1 MAPAKK
7 GAASTVL
14 NGTDGIAIM
23 IKSCEYAFSRRQY
36 IALLSA
42 ASLVCIAGCSS
53 LTASSEI
60 NELNSDLRAKLATIP
75 ASDNSDL
82 VNTARQIE
90 AMSSSMIEAHQ
101 TFLDEFNRLSIDQS
115 TSSRQLTEIS
125 SSYDADRVSRRSKL
139 LELQQQ
145 LQGSIPD
152 EYWPEVA
159 EILYKKSDVLIGE
172 TRLET

>member
-1 MAPAKK
+1 
-7 GAASTVL
+7 
-14 NGTDGIAIM
+14 M

>member
-14 NGTDGIAIM
+14 NRTEGIPIM
-23 IKSCEYAFSRRQY
+23 IKSYEGAFSRRQY
-36 IALLSA
+36 IVLLSA
-42 ASLVCIAGCSS
+42 ASLVCVASCAS

-60 NELNSDLRAKLATIP
+60 NELNSDLRAILATIP

-82 VNTARQIE
+82 VNIARQIE
-90 AMSSSMIEAHQ
+90 AMSSSMIEAHHA
-101 TFLDEFNRLSIDQS
+101 FLDEFDRLSIDQS
-115 TSSRQLTEIS
+115 TSSRLLTEVS
-125 SSYDADRVSRRSKL
+125 SSYDADRVSRRSRL

-145 LQGSIPD
+145 LQGSIPE

-159 EILYKKSDVLIGE
+159 EILYKKSDVLSGG